1 MFICSNGFCRREGA
15 FYDLSRICRR
25 RAHRVVDNQEDVQQ
39 YIEKKIEKVKKESK
53 QPDYTYTIE
62 GDITYI
68 PETVFETQTS
78 EAEVFDYIEKE
89 LAVQVE
95 AQSLTI
101 DDKLVGYFAGEEAV
115 KDVLQAY
122 KEKFVSKDVLEQLE
136 SKKEA
141 SKDLAVGDNRIVDV
155 ELSED
160 ITTSEEEVQAS
171 EVLTVEEGVTLL
183 EKGTLE
189 NKKYEVQEG
198 GCAWID
204 SSEA

>member
-1 MFICSNGFCRREGA
+1 M
-15 FYDLSRICRR
+15 
-25 RAHRVVDNQEDVQQ
+25 
-39 YIEKKIEKVKKESK
+39 
-53 QPDYTYTIE
+53 
-62 GDITYI
+62 
-68 PETVFETQTS
+68 FETQTS

-198 GCAWID
+198 DVLGSIAAKHDLELDTLLALNEGLTED
-204 SSEA
+204 STIKVGDVLQVTEQKLL